1 MGKHMGINKNSQK
14 IIFINGGIKMNILR
28 LKEMQ
33 KNVIKGVESMC
44 AGSSESVLPAIF
56 FADVDELD
64 IIQQVK
70 LQAYIDMYGIGLGVG
85 LAIKK

>member
-1 MGKHMGINKNSQK
+1 
-14 IIFINGGIKMNILR
+14 MNILR

-33 KNVIKGVESMC
+33 KNVIDGVEFVC

-64 IIQQVK
+64 LIQQVK

-85 LAIKK
+85 LSTAKK

>member
-1 MGKHMGINKNSQK
+1 
-14 IIFINGGIKMNILR
+14 MNILR

-33 KNVIKGVESMC
+33 KNVIKGVEKVC

-64 IIQQVK
+64 LIQQVK
-70 LQAYIDMYGIGLGVG
+70 LQSYIDMYGIGLGVG
-85 LAIKK
+85 LSIAKK